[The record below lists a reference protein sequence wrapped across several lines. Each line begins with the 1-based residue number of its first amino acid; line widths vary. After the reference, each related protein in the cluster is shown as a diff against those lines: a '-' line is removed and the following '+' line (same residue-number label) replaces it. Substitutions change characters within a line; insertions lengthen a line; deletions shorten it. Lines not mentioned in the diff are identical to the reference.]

1 MEIVFG
7 VTDSS
12 ILRPLLFFLGDL
24 FFMISN
30 IDIASYADDNTPYI
44 APNNTDDN
52 TPYIAGDNIDDII
65 KSLEE
70 AALLIPMV

>member
-30 IDIASYADDNTPYI
+30 IDNASYADDNTPYI
-44 APNNTDDN
+44 ASNDIGSTAYSNDL
-52 TPYIAGDNIDDII
+52 II
-65 KSLEE
+65 KKQPWRVSFFNGN
-70 AALLIPMV
+70 AMKI